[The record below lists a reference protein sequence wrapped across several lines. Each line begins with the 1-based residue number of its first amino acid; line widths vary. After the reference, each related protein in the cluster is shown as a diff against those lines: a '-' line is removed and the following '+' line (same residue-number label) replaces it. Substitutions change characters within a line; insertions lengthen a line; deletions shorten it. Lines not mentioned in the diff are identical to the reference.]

1 MQPATSN
8 QAASKKPVFWIFIFA
23 LIGLTLFIGITKY
36 LLGNSSSD
44 LYPEDAAR
52 DEIRVKNLADLQT
65 ENQAKLIG
73 YAWVDRAKGKVQ
85 IPIQEAMKLVLADI
99 GDKKPAVAYPIAVVE
114 AAPVAPAAPAAPAPI
129 ATPAPTASPSPA
141 APIASETSPKEPSA
155 AKGKSPAKESPKS
168 AKPEKASKP

>member
-52 DEIRVKNLADLQT
+52 DEVRVKNLADLQT

-114 AAPVAPAAPAAPAPI
+114 AAPAAPAAPAPI
-129 ATPAPTASPSPA
+129 ATPAPTASPSPT
-141 APIASETSPKEPSA
+141 APIASETSPKEPAA
-155 AKGKSPAKESPKS
+155 AKEKSPAKETPKS

>member
-52 DEIRVKNLADLQT
+52 DEVRVKNLADLQT

>member
-1 MQPATSN
+1 MQPSTSN

-52 DEIRVKNLADLQT
+52 DEVRVKNLADLQS

-99 GDKKPAVAYPIAVVE
+99 GDKKPAVAYPIAGME
-114 AAPVAPAAPAAPAPI
+114 AAPVAPAAPAPI

-141 APIASETSPKEPSA
+141 APITSETSPKEPAA
-155 AKGKSPAKESPKS
+155 AKGKSPAKGSPKS
-168 AKPEKASKP
+168 AKPDKASKP

>member
-8 QAASKKPVFWIFIFA
+8 QAASKKPVFWIFLFA

-52 DEIRVKNLADLQT
+52 DEVRVKNLADLQT

>member
-141 APIASETSPKEPSA
+141 APIASETSSKEPAA

-168 AKPEKASKP
+168 AKPDKASKP

>member
-52 DEIRVKNLADLQT
+52 DEVRVKNLADLQS

-99 GDKKPAVAYPIAVVE
+99 GDKKPAVAYPIAGME
-114 AAPVAPAAPAAPAPI
+114 AAPVAPAAPAPI

-141 APIASETSPKEPSA
+141 APITSETSPKEPAA
-155 AKGKSPAKESPKS
+155 AKGKSPAKGSPKS
-168 AKPEKASKP
+168 AKPDKASKP

>member
-8 QAASKKPVFWIFIFA
+8 QAASKKPVFWIFLFA

-52 DEIRVKNLADLQT
+52 DVVRVKNLADLQT
-65 ENQAKLIG
+65 ENLSKLNS
-73 YAWVDRAKGKVQ
+73 YAWADRAKGKVQ

-99 GDKKPAVAYPIAVVE
+99 GGKKPAAAYPIAGVE
-114 AAPVAPAAPAAPAPI
+114 SAPVAPAAPAAPT
-129 ATPAPTASPSPA
+129 ATPAPTAPPSPA
-141 APIASETSPKEPSA
+141 APIASETSPKEPAA

-168 AKPEKASKP
+168 AKPDKASKP

>member
-36 LLGNSSSD
+36 LLGNSFSD

-141 APIASETSPKEPSA
+141 APIASETSPKEPAA

>member
-52 DEIRVKNLADLQT
+52 DEVRVKNLADLQS

-99 GDKKPAVAYPIAVVE
+99 GDKKPAVAYPIAGME
-114 AAPVAPAAPAAPAPI
+114 AAPVAPAAPAPI

-141 APIASETSPKEPSA
+141 APITSETSPKEPAA

-168 AKPEKASKP
+168 AKPDKASKP